1 MVRWEREG
9 WGDIKKEGMERGL
22 KHNEMKLK
30 GRPSVGHDS
39 SLMSFAVA
47 LRNRFFQSI
56 TFNSLSL
63 APSLFLFLFIFGSL
77 AFSFIKITIGGVV
90 VGEVSGRNK
99 REKWKEKGE

>member
-1 MVRWEREG
+1 
-9 WGDIKKEGMERGL
+9 MERGL
-22 KHNEMKLK
+22 KNNRMKL
-30 GRPSVGHDS
+30 RRRLSVGHDS

-77 AFSFIKITIGGVV
+77 AFSFIKITIG

-99 REKWKEKGE
+99 RENGRRKGNREDTERGECSAGPF